1 MVSFEDKNN
10 EPKLNFLNEKK
21 TFDELDHRFLFFE
34 NKKDRIIENE
44 ICKIQNFSDLKK
56 VNFSFDNLAEHTYK
70 MINEHK
76 YLFGSNH
83 GLGNRCYLFEEE
95 DEVKIKTL
103 KNRESV
109 KMFDTKFGLT
119 VCENKGEFGGFLYV
133 VTNNGIKLAGFGS
146 YVFVFEYNDKVYGI
160 TTLNHLLS
168 YSCSLHEIRKSGD
181 NFENITLFDSDD
193 LNFAGYYAEDNY
205 LYFYSVSA
213 YNGLYRFDLDTNH
226 LEVIEKYLC
235 AEINVN
241 SILKKDNYI
250 YIYGSYNV
258 IKYNLNNGEK
268 EIYTNLEYEEI
279 GNFWYAHN
287 MKLLDIW
294 DMLLDVKF

>member
-1 MVSFEDKNN
+1 MDFFEDTK
-10 EPKLNFLNEKK
+10 EPELNFSNEKK
-21 TFDELDHRFLFFE
+21 IFDESDPYFLFIE
-34 NKKDRIIENE
+34 NKKDNMIENE

-56 VNFSFDNLAEHTYK
+56 VNFSFDNLVERTYK
-70 MINEHK
+70 MIDEHK
-76 YLFGSNH
+76 YFFGSNY
-83 GLGNRCYLFEEE
+83 GLGNKCYLFEEK

-109 KMFDTKFGLT
+109 KIFDTKFGLI

-133 VTNNGIKLAGFGS
+133 ITDNGMKLAGFGS
-146 YVFVFEYNDKVYGI
+146 YVFVFEYNDKVYSI
-160 TTLNHLLS
+160 TTLNHLLG
-168 YSCSLHEIRKSGD
+168 YSCSLHEIRKYGD
-181 NFENITLFDSDD
+181 NFENITLFNSDD

-205 LYFYSVSA
+205 LYFYSVSE
-213 YNGLYRFDLDTNH
+213 YNGLYRFNLDTNQ
-226 LEVIEKYLC
+226 LECIEKYLC
-235 AEINVN
+235 GKVNVN

-258 IKYNLNNGEK
+258 IKYNLDNGEK

-279 GNFWYAHN
+279 GNFWYAHD

-294 DMLLDVKF
+294 DMLLDVGF